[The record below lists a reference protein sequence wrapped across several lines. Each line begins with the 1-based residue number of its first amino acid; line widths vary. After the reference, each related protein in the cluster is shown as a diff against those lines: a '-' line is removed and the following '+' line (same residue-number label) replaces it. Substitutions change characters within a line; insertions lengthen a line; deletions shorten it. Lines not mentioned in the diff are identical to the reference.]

1 MPQPHHP
8 SPSDLARPPVLQRT
22 WRQRGLLAWLLW
34 PLSLLMGGAVALRRA
49 LYRTGVLRAEHP
61 GVPVVVVGNVV
72 AGGAGKTPVV
82 MAVVRYLQA
91 QGWQPDYLTV
101 RQRSNLQAPAGALVA
116 GELVA
121 LGAARLG
128 TTRLID
134 NLEF

>member
-1 MPQPHHP
+1 MLDGPSSRIWPQ
-8 SPSDLARPPVLQRT
+8 ARNRMHT
-22 WRQRGLLAWLLW
+22 KRGLLAWLLW

-91 QGWQPDYLTV
+91 QGWHPGVVSRGYG
-101 RQRSNLQAPAGALVA
+101 RSTKDCRAVHADSPAFCCPQARCANPGL
-116 GELVA
+116 
-121 LGAARLG
+121 ARW
-128 TTRLID
+128 TWWCM
-134 NLEF
+134 

>member
-1 MPQPHHP
+1 MALIRCNKCGHVAEVAAELTG
-8 SPSDLARPPVLQRT
+8 STLACPACGNETPAYDTVLFVRKVLQ
-22 WRQRGLLAWLLW
+22 QYF
-34 PLSLLMGGAVALRRA
+34 ALRDELQR
-49 LYRTGVLRAEHP
+49 
-61 GVPVVVVGNVV
+61 
-72 AGGAGKTPVV
+72 
-82 MAVVRYLQA
+82 LQA

>member
-1 MPQPHHP
+1 MSAAGGSAP
-8 SPSDLARPPVLQRT
+8 RPPSRWAAIASWIEALLPRRHDKQAAEGEQREAVGAGRVGEGDARRIVRQEIVPLLALQR
-22 WRQRGLLAWLLW
+22 
-34 PLSLLMGGAVALRRA
+34 
-49 LYRTGVLRAEHP
+49 
-61 GVPVVVVGNVV
+61 
-72 AGGAGKTPVV
+72 
-82 MAVVRYLQA
+82 LQT